1 MREMRSGMGRQ
12 RRLRRSALIG
22 LTAMAAI
29 AVGGS
34 VAATQAQAT
43 PAAAARPA
51 GGGGGL
57 SISKAFFGNAVE
69 PYTGKETAVYRYTLS
84 NARGMSVDILTFG
97 GIVQQIN
104 LPGRNGHKA
113 DVVLG
118 FSTLADYVAK
128 DSPPV
133 AANGAPLADDM
144 GSAYGNRTA

>member
-1 MREMRSGMGRQ
+1 MREMGRQ

-22 LTAMAAI
+22 LTAMVAI

-51 GGGGGL
+51 GGGGGGGGL

-84 NARGMSVDILTFG
+84 NARGMSVDILTYG

-104 LPGRNGHKA
+104 LPGRNGHVA

-118 FSTLADYVAK
+118 FGTLADYVAK

-133 AANGAPLADDM
+133 TANGGPYFGELI
-144 GSAYGNRTA
+144 GRYGN